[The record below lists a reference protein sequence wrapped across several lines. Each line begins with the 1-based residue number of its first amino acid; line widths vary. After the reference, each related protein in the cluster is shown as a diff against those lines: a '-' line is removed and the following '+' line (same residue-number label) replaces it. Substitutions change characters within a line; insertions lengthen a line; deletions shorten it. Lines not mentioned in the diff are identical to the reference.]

1 MELVEDITLNMDDN
15 IKTAGVFIYFKK
27 AFDSIDHTILI
38 RNLSHY
44 GIRGIALIWLENY
57 LSQRNQYVQ
66 FNDAKSDLKTMLCGI
81 PQGSILGPILFI
93 LYINDL
99 ANISD
104 KLKFILFADDTNVF
118 YSDNDLNKVFNV
130 INDELKHLCIYGSRL
145 TNYL

>member
-1 MELVEDITLNMDDN
+1 MD
-15 IKTAGVFIYFKK
+15 
-27 AFDSIDHTILI
+27 
-38 RNLSHY
+38 
-44 GIRGIALIWLENY
+44 NY

-66 FNDAKSDLKTMLCGI
+66 FNDTKSDLKTMLCGI
-81 PQGSILGPILFI
+81 PQGSILGPILFL

-130 INDELKHLCIYGSRL
+130 LNDELKHLCIWFKVNKLSLNVGKINFRIFNSKGEDDNYNVKIDGIDVNRVQIAKFLGVLIDDKL
-145 TNYL
+145 T